1 MPVKNNYGFIKLFA
15 RFSGKGCLER
25 EFSCANQI
33 LRFIKYGN
41 NNTYYY
47 TDRNDAKLDATEED
61 ACTADVSAP
70 KLPPK
75 PQPQVE

>member
-1 MPVKNNYGFIKLFA
+1 MQSVP
-15 RFSGKGCLER
+15 
-25 EFSCANQI
+25 I
-33 LRFIKYGN
+33 LYAASSHSSILVGIIPGLYYSDGN
-41 NNTYYY
+41 NDDY
-47 TDRNDAKLDATEED
+47 RAGAKLDVTEED